1 MRSIWPITPI
11 SLPITVE
18 NGGTGGISPTTA
30 RAALGLGTVATQN
43 ADNVALSGGTVA
55 GLSTPR
61 AAVART
67 NVQSIPDATDTV
79 VTWEAETYDV
89 GGLFTL
95 ASPTRFTIA
104 TAGRYLITSC
114 ARWAYSAGSNSQ
126 LQIWVNGA
134 MVFFR
139 GQGQCYAE
147 AFSIELDLA
156 AADYV
161 QMYVRQESG
170 GSLNFL
176 ATNSTFRIHML
187 L

>member
-1 MRSIWPITPI
+1 
-11 SLPITVE
+11 
-18 NGGTGGISPTTA
+18 
-30 RAALGLGTVATQN
+30 
-43 ADNVALSGGTVA
+43 
-55 GLSTPR
+55 
-61 AAVART
+61 
-67 NVQSIPDATDTV
+67 
-79 VTWEAETYDV
+79 
-89 GGLFTL
+89 
-95 ASPTRFTIA
+95 
-104 TAGRYLITSC
+104 
-114 ARWAYSAGSNSQ
+114 
-126 LQIWVNGA
+126 